1 MHPRHLRWRLVRRMP
16 GVAQGEFLSLSRGT
30 GFDLVNLSPYQA
42 GDDVRLIDWHAS
54 ARSGELQVRH
64 LQEDRDLTCWII
76 ADLSASQDA
85 GLGPDNKRAL
95 LLSSASVIVGSIAQ
109 HGNRLGLWIDDGSTR
124 SAAMLPARTGRAQ
137 AVRILSQLHAHK
149 APSPARPSDLLRLF
163 TQLSSSLK
171 RRSLVI
177 VLSDFLSQPQAPAD
191 WKPRLAALAARH
203 DLILVHLE
211 DPSEWQLPQ
220 AGSFVVEDAESGEQ
234 LWVDG
239 DDKAFRDRYAA
250 AVDAE
255 RATVHQALQAS
266 GARWLTLQTGQDPM
280 RTIAH
285 WLRRQSRKRVT

>member
-85 GLGPDNKRAL
+85 GLGHDSKRSL
-95 LLSSASVIVGSIAQ
+95 LLSSVSVIVGSLAQ
-109 HGNRLGLWIDDGSTR
+109 HGNRLGLWIDDGNAQ
-124 SAAMLPARTGRAQ
+124 SAVILPPRAGRAQ
-137 AVRILSQLHAHK
+137 TLRLLSRLQAHK
-149 APSPARPSDLLRLF
+149 APIPAQTSDLLRLF
-163 TQLSSSLK
+163 TQLSSALK

-177 VLSDFLSQPQAPAD
+177 MLSDFLSQQQAPAD
-191 WKPRLAALAARH
+191 WRPRLAALAARH
-203 DLILVHLE
+203 DLVLLHLE
-211 DPSEWQLPQ
+211 DPSEWQLPE
-220 AGSFVVEDAESGEQ
+220 AGSFVVQDAETGEQ

-239 DDKAFRDRYAA
+239 DDTTFRERYAA
-250 AVDAE
+250 ALEAE
-255 RATVHQALQAS
+255 RESVHQALQGS
-266 GARWLTLQTGQDPM
+266 GARWLTLQTGQDPL
-280 RTIAH
+280 RTIAN
-285 WLRRQSRKRVT
+285 WLRRQSRRRIA